1 MNLEK
6 QLGIKRYAE
15 QFLFTYIDRQEN
27 MSLSVHIDYLN
38 YRIKSVKRRHK
49 HLINTSSQKLR
60 HTFSTLAGG
69 GGATIEQISRAVIN
83 SDT

>member
-1 MNLEK
+1 MIISKNLEK

-38 YRIKSVKRRHK
+38 YRLNSLKHRHK
-49 HLINTSSQKLR
+49 HLINF
-60 HTFSTLAGG
+60 FS
-69 GGATIEQISRAVIN
+69 
-83 SDT
+83 